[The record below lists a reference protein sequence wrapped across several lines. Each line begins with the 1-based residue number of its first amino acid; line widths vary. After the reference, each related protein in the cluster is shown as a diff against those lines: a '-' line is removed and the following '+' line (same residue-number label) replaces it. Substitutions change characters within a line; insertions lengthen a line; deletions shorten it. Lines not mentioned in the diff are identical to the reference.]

1 MDLWNE
7 TLIMFSVFTS
17 KLDKTNAQIILLQ
30 QIFTLLNGFWNY
42 LKCIFIYSLL
52 APFVS
57 VKCQRKAQKSDLF
70 VHSVTISF
78 QHLTCHVEQKMVR
91 QMVKSC
97 NWIPVVLVI
106 VVNNWCFF
114 DCSPCESRAQCKSQT
129 SAINYILIKSHEV
142 EVIYCCPCR
151 KSQCLYCGP
160 SIIFLKLE
168 RQRQIIQLQT
178 SHY

>member
-1 MDLWNE
+1 M
-7 TLIMFSVFTS
+7 
-17 KLDKTNAQIILLQ
+17 
-30 QIFTLLNGFWNY
+30 Y
-42 LKCIFIYSLL
+42 FIYSLL
-52 APFVS
+52 ALFVS
-57 VKCQRKAQKSDLF
+57 VKCQRKAQKSGLF

-106 VVNNWCFF
+106 VLNNWCFC
-114 DCSPCESRAQCKSQT
+114 DCSPYENRAQCKSQT

-151 KSQCLYCGP
+151 KSQCLFCAIRP

-168 RQRQIIQLQT
+168 RQRLKKMYSITDITLLIEIKCPKTFLQFGK
-178 SHY
+178 S

>member
-1 MDLWNE
+1 MLYCAHGLTTGVLKISWNV
-7 TLIMFSVFTS
+7 SY
-17 KLDKTNAQIILLQ
+17 LQ
-30 QIFTLLNGFWNY
+30 LVGSL
-42 LKCIFIYSLL
+42 CISEMPKKGAKKRVICALCYHFFPAFNMSCRT
-52 APFVS
+52 
-57 VKCQRKAQKSDLF
+57 K
-70 VHSVTISF
+70 
-78 QHLTCHVEQKMVR
+78 KMAR

-106 VVNNWCFF
+106 VLNNWCFC
-114 DCSPCESRAQCKSQT
+114 DCSPYENQTQCKSQT

-151 KSQCLYCGP
+151 KSQCLFCAIRP

-178 SHY
+178 SPY